1 MLPARPRESIVSLY
15 LALLFPN
22 MFYFRSPSI
31 YCSQKCFFFGLFVF
45 VFVFL
50 IPRESLCNYE
60 TLGGRFQQLAAT
72 AQVSVRP
79 TFSSEVGVTSY
90 FCSLQSSPMATK
102 TLSLITTE
110 FWENSLFQKAI
121 SSVIIA
127 MCAYF
132 WKLLFKCS
140 HSSSELATALRIP
153 RRQVSFVPFRRE
165 HRKGNFPLSRKGN

>member
-1 MLPARPRESIVSLY
+1 MINKEFLCHLQGRVSPLSPFTLPYYSQICSIFEAHPYIAARS
-15 LALLFPN
+15 F
-22 MFYFRSPSI
+22 
-31 YCSQKCFFFGLFVF
+31 CFC
-45 VFVFL
+45 FL

-60 TLGGRFQQLAAT
+60 TLGGRFQQLAAI
-72 AQVSVRP
+72 AQVNVRP